1 MLVII
6 HILKTE
12 KKVVCQ
18 ERENPHLELYQE
30 QNYVAARDR
39 GGRVS
44 ESRATFDLKEDYRH
58 GAPKKLS
65 NESPSPPTVATVE
78 LHVFFFKAL
87 CLLLK

>member
-1 MLVII
+1 MW
-6 HILKTE
+6 
-12 KKVVCQ
+12 Q
-18 ERENPHLELYQE
+18 LETGE
-30 QNYVAARDR
+30 
-39 GGRVS
+39 GS

-78 LHVFFFKAL
+78 LHFFFKAL